1 MVIDLEIC
9 ILVIVNIKVNLL
21 YDNSNGS
28 RKSKKKI
35 IKIINGNLK
44 LII

>member
-28 RKSKKKI
+28 RKSKKK
-35 IKIINGNLK
+35 KILRLLMVI
-44 LII
+44 